1 MPLPLKKP
9 VIDCAARKSSSLPL
23 PLGMQM
29 CRPCTTSDNLVMLQ
43 PASSPG
49 FGMFGQQPAKPLGPS
64 RLGRALPPCS
74 AVQPREASLARP
86 PAAARSA
93 LGGCSLP
100 RKALAATYSALH
112 SLHSSKLS
120 YKILLSSQVRTLVF
134 TFLTFLRLRGGCF
147 DIVRVFDSLNS

>member
-49 FGMFGQQPAKPLGPS
+49 FGMFGQQPAKPFGQTTGSQPFGQSSPS
-64 RLGRALPPCS
+64 LFGSPAPGGLFGAPASSSAFGSGGLFSTPQSTGSNVFSFAQSAQQQTQLQNSAQLPGKDSCFHLSDLSKIAWRLL
-74 AVQPREASLARP
+74 
-86 PAAARSA
+86 
-93 LGGCSLP
+93 
-100 RKALAATYSALH
+100 
-112 SLHSSKLS
+112 
-120 YKILLSSQVRTLVF
+120 
-134 TFLTFLRLRGGCF
+134 
-147 DIVRVFDSLNS
+147 